1 MRNARAF
8 PLLPAALASVPFGF
22 VLVRVRVLRPSTT
35 AVLQMPTLKGD
46 DWTDEECA
54 PKGATQPAETVAAA
68 GQTSMPDSK
77 NYEGIDALVANFNNL
92 HEFR

>member
-1 MRNARAF
+1 MTNAF
-8 PLLPAALASVPFGF
+8 ASAGNACEEQKVEDVGDIDFT
-22 VLVRVRVLRPSTT
+22 LRPSTT